1 MVLAHVEDA
10 VLHEAHQT
18 REVDLAVLA
27 LEELLQVV
35 VAQRAVLDVNFA
47 NHAHL
52 DLGHPGNGDG
62 SKVLCDEGEG
72 VLHLPGGVALAR
84 QQHTAQ
90 TLHPQ
95 VYHLIGSA
103 LLVLVRCHLIAQG
116 AQHVAVEDAGQCTA
130 GQRQGHLE
138 AAVLFQTREVQAGHR
153 DLRIARLDQ
162 CLAQQMNVVGG
173 TAATT
178 GLGDEQGGV
187 IQIILAAVQRIQKLT
202 DDQQSRVAGVVV
214 DVFQAQLCHG
224 TAAVAQ
230 NFALVAV
237 VTQGVLQQAELGN
250 GHVGDEDGMGLLHL
264 RSKFGIIVFHRFLL
278 CCFLKK
284 LFALSLF
291 YSAFSAATSSRSSRA
306 ANRLRRRIFTA
317 PRLVISSI
325 LSWV

>member
-1 MVLAHVEDA
+1 M
-10 VLHEAHQT
+10 
-18 REVDLAVLA
+18 
-27 LEELLQVV
+27 
-35 VAQRAVLDVNFA
+35 
-47 NHAHL
+47 
-52 DLGHPGNGDG
+52 
-62 SKVLCDEGEG
+62 
-72 VLHLPGGVALAR
+72 LHLLGGVALAR
-84 QQHTAQ
+84 QQHAAQ
-90 TLHPQ
+90 AFHPQ
-95 VYHLIGSA
+95 VYHLIGSP
-103 LLVLVRCHLIAQG
+103 LLVLVRCHLIAQS
-116 AQHVAVEDAGQCTA
+116 AQHIAVEDAGQCTA

-153 DLRIARLDQ
+153 NLRIARLDQ
-162 CLAQQMNVVGG
+162 CLAQQMNVVGS
-173 TAATT
+173 TAATA
-178 GLGDEQGGV
+178 GLGDEQRSML
-187 IQIILAAVQRIQKLT
+187 QIVLAAVQRVQKLT
-202 DDQQSRVAGVVV
+202 DDQQSRIAGVVV

-237 VTQGVLQQAELGN
+237 VTQSVLQQAELGN
-250 GHVGDEDGMGLLHL
+250 GHVGDEDGVGLLHL